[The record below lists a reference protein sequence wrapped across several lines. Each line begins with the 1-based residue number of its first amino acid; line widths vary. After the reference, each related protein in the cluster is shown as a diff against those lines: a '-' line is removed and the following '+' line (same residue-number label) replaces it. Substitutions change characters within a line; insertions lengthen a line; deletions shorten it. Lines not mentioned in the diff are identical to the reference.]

1 MLRSVEDANF
11 NTLTKVYSKGNSHQL
26 NTYSYLDNGA
36 NADINYYKLKQ
47 VDKDGSSV
55 LFDILVAFN
64 NGLTDK
70 EVYTIRF
77 KEETQLNVIFN
88 TTIISN
94 AIIKLTDLTGRIVF
108 QETFLTK
115 KGINNFLLEVPNLNK
130 GIYVATLIE
139 NGKSKSIK
147 LIK

>member
-55 LFDILVAFN
+55 LFDILVAVN

-94 AIIKLTDLTGRIVF
+94 AIIKLTDLTV
-108 QETFLTK
+108 
-115 KGINNFLLEVPNLNK
+115 
-130 GIYVATLIE
+130 
-139 NGKSKSIK
+139 
-147 LIK
+147 